1 MNVEEISRMI
11 REHFPSNSDAFQDAW
26 LHLLETDR
34 NDMHQLYRSI
44 KKAKN
49 RKILEYF
56 RKKKEISQFA
66 EHGENM
72 LDRYGVPTEF
82 DRNNDESIFTVG
94 SDFYKQVAIYFLKE
108 FLLEKQ
114 KNWEHRKE
122 LGINKL
128 KNSQK
133 WQELRQRQLNI
144 KSEIFVERQKRL
156 ELMREF
162 SYKKL
167 ENSRRWRKLRQEQ
180 LNKKFEMFEKKY
192 ETHKKRIELDM
203 YKLVEVRSRARSWGN
218 TLHRRLEKI
227 EESLKLQQS
236 VISKITAKNKFRA
249 IDM

>member
-1 MNVEEISRMI
+1 
-11 REHFPSNSDAFQDAW
+11 
-26 LHLLETDR
+26 
-34 NDMHQLYRSI
+34 
-44 KKAKN
+44 
-49 RKILEYF
+49 
-56 RKKKEISQFA
+56 
-66 EHGENM
+66 
-72 LDRYGVPTEF
+72 
-82 DRNNDESIFTVG
+82 
-94 SDFYKQVAIYFLKE
+94 
-108 FLLEKQ
+108 
-114 KNWEHRKE
+114 
-122 LGINKL
+122 
-128 KNSQK
+128 
-133 WQELRQRQLNI
+133 
-144 KSEIFVERQKRL
+144 
-156 ELMREF
+156 MREF